1 MVRASTHCRCRR
13 RCTGAWSAMLVAT
26 SLMSAPSSNTV
37 VVVNGFGGMSPPAT
51 SLPFPA
57 LTLGN
62 PHSSEGTRRA
72 LLCFPT
78 STSTSRLD
86 MMGRDSGGRRD
97 GRGRGRGGGGSF
109 DRSQDDSYGFVDE
122 GGYSGNNYGSG
133 GGYDQGDQARGGR
146 GAER

>member
-1 MVRASTHCRCRR
+1 MARASTHCRCRR

-26 SLMSAPSSNTV
+26 SLMSAPSSNTAV
-37 VVVNGFGGMSPPAT
+37 VVVNGFRGMSPPAT
-51 SLPFPA
+51 SLPLPA

-62 PHSSEGTRRA
+62 PRSSEGTRRA

-86 MMGRDSGGRRD
+86 MMDRGSGGRRD

-122 GGYSGNNYGSG
+122 GGY
-133 GGYDQGDQARGGR
+133 
-146 GAER
+146 